1 MIFII
6 KTDQMSLKYLLEQHL
21 NTPIQQQWLPK
32 LFEFD
37 FEIQYKQGKENL
49 AADALSR
56 MDGAEVLHMA
66 LFVLECDLLKQIHE
80 TYDKDNKVKEL
91 IASLKKKPLSK
102 KHYSWSQEVLRRKN
116 KIVIYDDPLIKQAI
130 LEWLHNSSA
139 GGHSGRDVIN

>member
-80 TYDKDNKVKEL
+80 TFDKDNKVKEF
-91 IASLKKKPLSK
+91 IASLKKKT
-102 KHYSWSQEVLRRKN
+102 
-116 KIVIYDDPLIKQAI
+116 IV
-130 LEWLHNSSA
+130 
-139 GGHSGRDVIN
+139 